1 VPPTRRWHFA
11 DRSIRLLGY
20 RVPSVVGP
28 RSPRLRRSRK
38 RSRSRRTRRRDSEP
52 GRSSRRHQRHQR
64 LDVRPP
70 LGVQRGLPGVA
81 KQEHALPPAAR
92 CSCRKQSRSLET
104 RPAVSWK
111 SSEATTTTRLPQSH
125 HRRTDRR
132 GRPTTPL
139 RYKAVTGR
147 FGGCVISVR
156 GRRRAAS
163 MPVAVVRPVAVR
175 GSARRGR
182 RR

>member
-20 RVPSVVGP
+20 RVPAVVGP

-52 GRSSRRHQRHQR
+52 GRSSRPHQRHQR

-111 SSEATTTTRLPQSH
+111 SSWLSGK
-125 HRRTDRR
+125 RTPPEPAGSDGPDHDGQGLQPPWLQRPSGCCCR
-132 GRPTTPL
+132 GLMTVEL
-139 RYKAVTGR
+139 QKVVA
-147 FGGCVISVR
+147 GG
-156 GRRRAAS
+156 G
-163 MPVAVVRPVAVR
+163 
-175 GSARRGR
+175 
-182 RR
+182 